1 MRLTSEL
8 PEDIFKVYGKSKVE
22 TRFNTLY
29 QEMDK
34 FIINSGFSEFLTV
47 NQDLLAMAV
56 LDYFLNMNEIR
67 QFHRINHIE
76 ERKKVPYTAYWLL
89 YRKPIQVYNES
100 KYYANKFATIN
111 ERFVLL
117 YILDYLSD
125 QLGDDHILLQSQ
137 SNNRVEALIDMLFQL
152 IINGLQSAQSLQ
164 SVIDSFLMYLHL
176 QGC

>member
-8 PEDIFKVYGKSKVE
+8 PEDIFKAYGESKVE
-22 TRFNTLY
+22 THFNTLY
-29 QEMDK
+29 QEMDM

-56 LDYFLNMNEIR
+56 HDYFLNLNEIR
-67 QFHRINHIE
+67 QIYRINHIDE
-76 ERKKVPYTAYWLL
+76 QRKVIYTAYWLL

-100 KYYANKFATIN
+100 KYYANKLATIN

-117 YILDYLSD
+117 YILDYLSN

-137 SNNRVEALIDMLFQL
+137 SNDRIETLIDMLFKL

-164 SVIDSFLMYLHL
+164 SVIDSFSMYLYL